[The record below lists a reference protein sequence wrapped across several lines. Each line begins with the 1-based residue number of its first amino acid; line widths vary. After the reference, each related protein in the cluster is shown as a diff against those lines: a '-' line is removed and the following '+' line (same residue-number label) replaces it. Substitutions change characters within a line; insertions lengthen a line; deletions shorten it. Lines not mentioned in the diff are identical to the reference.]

1 MIIRRGVA
9 WRTEKET
16 VRSKSR
22 CFGSAPQES
31 ARARERKKAE
41 RTRLERTVAKRTED
55 CDRLRATLRALQ
67 AESGALRQALLEGT
81 MFTLSQVPTMEP
93 PAAKQA
99 FATAQLCAHALQS
112 PVLFAAMDPLDQS
125 NKVWPRCVGG
135 SLLPC
140 TARVMSC

>member
-1 MIIRRGVA
+1 
-9 WRTEKET
+9 
-16 VRSKSR
+16 
-22 CFGSAPQES
+22 
-31 ARARERKKAE
+31 
-41 RTRLERTVAKRTED
+41 VAKRTED

-125 NKVWPRCVGG
+125 NKVWPRWLVFVA
-135 SLLPC
+135 LPALC
-140 TARVMSC
+140 HVSARVVSC